1 MKYIGRRGGMA
12 RPATRTE
19 DQARE
24 GTAVVSA
31 QERLAE
37 LARLAHTSIS
47 PSTGL
52 ATDFLNQYN
61 EISMTLDF
69 AEEMPDAIMEFVG
82 WYPRT
87 YQEHFKASG
96 FRDTE
101 LLIAAFE
108 LAPPVI
114 RSRFNAL
121 VRELNIIVL
130 SGLTSL
136 QSVLREDPEA
146 RIGPAAA
153 VLAREMR
160 EHAIQLAALINGP
173 RSAEQQSSVDA
184 IFDDDATT
192 QANGDNSGGQDD
204 IDALFADANGGSSQ
218 DDIDALFN

>member
-1 MKYIGRRGGMA
+1 MA

-19 DQARE
+19 EQKVTSIA
-24 GTAVVSA
+24 AA
-31 QERLAE
+31 PAPARLAE
-37 LARLAHTSIS
+37 LAARAHTSIS

-52 ATDFLNQYN
+52 ATDCLNQYN
-61 EISMTLDF
+61 EISMTLDY

-87 YQEHFKASG
+87 YQEHFQASG
-96 FRDTE
+96 FRDSD

-108 LAPPVI
+108 LTPPII

-136 QSVLREDPEA
+136 QSVLRADPQA
-146 RIGPAAA
+146 PVGPAAA

-160 EHAIQLAALINGP
+160 EHVMQLAALINGP
-173 RSAEQQSSVDA
+173 RSAEQQSTVDE
-184 IFDDDATT
+184 IFDVGESSAAPVSACGA
-192 QANGDNSGGQDD
+192 QQED
-204 IDALFADANGGSSQ
+204 IDALFADAGGASQ
-218 DDIDALFN
+218 DDIDALFD

>member
-1 MKYIGRRGGMA
+1 MA
-12 RPATRTE
+12 RPAARTE
-19 DQARE
+19 DQNVKN
-24 GTAVVSA
+24 TAAVSA
-31 QERLAE
+31 QVQLAE

-61 EISMTLDF
+61 EISMTLDY

-82 WYPRT
+82 WHPRT

-96 FRDTE
+96 FRDSD
-101 LLIAAFE
+101 LLITAFD
-108 LAPPVI
+108 LAPPII

-136 QSVLREDPEA
+136 QSVLRVDPQA
-146 RIGPAAA
+146 PIGPAAS

-160 EHAIQLAALINGP
+160 EHVMQIAALINGP
-173 RSAEQQSSVDA
+173 RSAEQQASVDE
-184 IFDDDATT
+184 IFNTDEPAAVT
-192 QANGDNSGGQDD
+192 GGSSSQDD
-204 IDALFADANGGSSQ
+204 INALFSDTGGGASQ
-218 DDIDALFN
+218 DDIDALFD